1 MNNSTIAMKK
11 IWGVLTVLTLTF
23 AVIKVFVFSVPEEV
37 NNDDTNQKHIS
48 NEYRVF
54 ALNIPEKVNFSG
66 EEVPLNIL
74 DVKERLDKELL
85 VNTYWQ
91 SQGLLFFKRANKY
104 FPEIERIL
112 KEKGVPDDFKYLAL
126 IESGLVNVTSPA
138 GAKGFWQLMP
148 KTAREHGLEVNK
160 NVDQRYDYIKSTEVA
175 CDYIL
180 KAKKKFGSWTSAA
193 ASYNMGMRG
202 VSRELERQKVDNY
215 YDLLLND
222 ETSRYLFRVLAIKT
236 IFEHPQEYGFHFR
249 DKDLYTLPELKQIK
263 VDSTIN
269 NLADFAISQ
278 GVNYKELKLYNPW
291 LREIKLNNKSKKE
304 YELNILVK

>member
-1 MNNSTIAMKK
+1 MKK
-11 IWGVLTVLTLTF
+11 IGVVLVVLALTF
-23 AVIKVFVFSVPEEV
+23 AVSKVFIFSVPEEV
-37 NNDDTNQKHIS
+37 NSDDTNQKNIS

-54 ALNIPEKVNFSG
+54 ALNMPENVSFAG
-66 EEVPLNIL
+66 ENVPVDML
-74 DVKERLDKELL
+74 DIKERFDKELL

-160 NVDQRYDYIKSTEVA
+160 NIDERYDYIKATEVA
-175 CDYIL
+175 CDYLL
-180 KAKKKFGSWTSAA
+180 KGKKKFGSWTSAA
-193 ASYNMGMRG
+193 AAYNMGIRG
-202 VSRELERQKVDNY
+202 VSREMERQKVDNY

-222 ETSRYLFRVLAIKT
+222 ETSRYLFRVIAIKT
-236 IFEHPQEYGFHFR
+236 IFENPKLYGFNYR
-249 DKDLYTLPELKQIK
+249 EKDLYTLPELKQIK

-278 GVNYKELKLYNPW
+278 GINYKELKLYNPW
-291 LREIKLNNKSKKE
+291 MREMKLNNSSKKE
-304 YELNILVK
+304 YELDILVK

>member
-1 MNNSTIAMKK
+1 MKK
-11 IWGVLTVLTLTF
+11 NLGVLVVIVLTL
-23 AVIKVFVFSVPEEV
+23 AIGKLFVFSVPEEV
-37 NNDDTNQKHIS
+37 NNDDTNQKNIS

-54 ALNIPEKVNFSG
+54 ALNIPDNVSFAGEK
-66 EEVPLNIL
+66 VPLNII

-148 KTAREHGLEVNK
+148 KTAKEHGLEVNK
-160 NVDQRYDYIKSTEVA
+160 NIDERYDYIKATEVA
-175 CDYIL
+175 CDYLL
-180 KAKKKFGSWTSAA
+180 KAHKKFGSWTSAA
-193 ASYNMGMRG
+193 AAYNMGIRG
-202 VSRELERQKVDNY
+202 VSRELNRQKVTSY

-222 ETSRYLFRVLAIKT
+222 ETSRYLFRVIAIKS
-236 IFEHPQEYGFHFR
+236 IFENPKQYGFHYR
-249 DKDLYTLPELKQIK
+249 DKDLYSMPELKQIK

-278 GVNYKELKLYNPW
+278 GINYKELKLYNPW
-291 LREIKLNNKSKKE
+291 LREIKLNNSSNKE
-304 YELNILVK
+304 YKLQILIK

>member
-1 MNNSTIAMKK
+1 MKK
-11 IWGVLTVLTLTF
+11 GLGVLMVIVLTF
-23 AVIKVFVFSVPEEV
+23 AVSKLFVFSVPEEI
-37 NNDDTNQKHIS
+37 NNDDTNQKNIS
-48 NEYRVF
+48 NDYRVF
-54 ALNIPEKVNFSG
+54 ALNIPEEISFAG
-66 EEVPLNIL
+66 EKVPLDIL
-74 DVKERLDKELL
+74 DVKERFDKELL

-160 NVDQRYDYIKSTEVA
+160 NVDERYDYVKATEVA
-175 CDYIL
+175 CDYLL
-180 KAKKKFGSWTSAA
+180 KAKEKFGSWTSAA

-202 VSRELERQKVDNY
+202 VSRELERQKASNY

-222 ETSRYLFRVLAIKT
+222 ETSRYLFRVIAIKS
-236 IFEHPQEYGFHFR
+236 IFENPKLYGFNFR
-249 DKDLYTLPELKQIK
+249 PKDLYTLPELKQIK

-278 GVNYKELKLYNPW
+278 GINYKELKLYNPW
-291 LREIKLNNKSKKE
+291 LREIKLNNSSKKE

>member
-1 MNNSTIAMKK
+1 MKK
-11 IWGVLTVLTLTF
+11 VWGVLGVLVLTF
-23 AVIKVFVFSVPEEV
+23 IVGKIFIFSVPEEI
-37 NNDDTNQKHIS
+37 NSDDTNQKNIS

-54 ALNIPEKVNFSG
+54 ALNIPESVSFAG
-66 EEVPLNIL
+66 EKVPLDII

-112 KEKGVPDDFKYLAL
+112 KEKGIPDDFKYLAL

-148 KTAREHGLEVNK
+148 KTAKEHGLEVNK
-160 NVDQRYDYIKSTEVA
+160 NIDERYDYIKATEVA
-175 CDYIL
+175 CDYLL

-193 ASYNMGMRG
+193 AAYNMGIRG
-202 VSRELERQKVDNY
+202 VSRELERQKVDSY

-222 ETSRYLFRVLAIKT
+222 ETSRYLFRVIAIKT
-236 IFEHPQEYGFHFR
+236 IFENPKLYGFNYR
-249 DKDLYTLPELKQIK
+249 DKDLYSMPELKQIK

-278 GVNYKELKLYNPW
+278 GINYKELKIHNPW
-291 LREIKLNNKSKKE
+291 LREINLNNSSRKE
-304 YELNILVK
+304 YELDILVK

>member
-1 MNNSTIAMKK
+1 MKK
-11 IWGVLTVLTLTF
+11 NFGILAVVVLTLVLGKLF
-23 AVIKVFVFSVPEEV
+23 IFSVPEEI
-37 NNDDTNQKHIS
+37 NNDDTNQKNIS

-54 ALNIPEKVNFSG
+54 ALNIPENVTFAG
-66 EEVPLNIL
+66 EKVPLDII

-148 KTAREHGLEVNK
+148 KTAKEHGLEVNK
-160 NVDQRYDYIKSTEVA
+160 NIDERYDYIKATEVA
-175 CDYIL
+175 CDYLL
-180 KAKKKFGSWTSAA
+180 KAHKKFGSWTSAA
-193 ASYNMGMRG
+193 AAYNMGIRG
-202 VSRELERQKVDNY
+202 VSRELDRQKVNNY

-222 ETSRYLFRVLAIKT
+222 ETSRYLFRVIAIKS
-236 IFEHPQEYGFHFR
+236 IFENPKQYGFHYR
-249 DKDLYTLPELKQIK
+249 DKDLYSMPELKQIK

-278 GVNYKELKLYNPW
+278 GINYKELKLYNPW
-291 LREIKLNNKSKKE
+291 LREIKLNNSSKKE
-304 YELNILVK
+304 YELKIIVK

>member
-1 MNNSTIAMKK
+1 MKK
-11 IWGVLTVLTLTF
+11 VWGVLAVLVLTF
-23 AVIKVFVFSVPEEV
+23 AVSKLFVYSVPEEV
-37 NNDDTNQKHIS
+37 NSDDTNQKNIS

-54 ALNIPEKVNFSG
+54 ALNIPEKVIFAG
-66 EEVPLNIL
+66 EEVPLDIL

-148 KTAREHGLEVNK
+148 KTAKEHGLEVNK
-160 NVDQRYDYIKSTEVA
+160 NIDERYDYIKATEVA
-175 CDYIL
+175 CDYLL
-180 KAKKKFGSWTSAA
+180 KGKKKFGSWTSAA
-193 ASYNMGMRG
+193 AAYNMGIRG

-222 ETSRYLFRVLAIKT
+222 ETSRYLFRVIAIKT
-236 IFEHPQEYGFHFR
+236 IFENPKMYGFNYR

-278 GVNYKELKLYNPW
+278 GINYKELKLYNPW
-291 LREIKLNNKSKKE
+291 LREIKLNNSSKKE

>member
-1 MNNSTIAMKK
+1 MKK
-11 IWGVLTVLTLTF
+11 GVGVLVVLVL
-23 AVIKVFVFSVPEEV
+23 ALIVGKLFVFSVPEEV
-37 NNDDTNQKHIS
+37 NNDDTNQKNIS

-54 ALNIPEKVNFSG
+54 ALNIPENVSFAG
-66 EEVPLNIL
+66 ERVPLEIM

-104 FPEIERIL
+104 FSDIERIL

-148 KTAREHGLEVNK
+148 KTAKEHGLEVNE
-160 NVDQRYDYIKSTEVA
+160 NIDERYDYIKSTEVA
-175 CDYIL
+175 CDYLL

-193 ASYNMGMRG
+193 AAYNMGIRG
-202 VSRELERQKVDNY
+202 VSRELERQKVNSY

-222 ETSRYLFRVLAIKT
+222 ETSRYLFRVIAIKS
-236 IFEHPQEYGFHFR
+236 IFENPKEYGFHFR
-249 DKDLYTLPELKQIK
+249 EKDLYSMPELKQIK

-269 NLADFAISQ
+269 NLADFAIYH
-278 GVNYKELKLYNPW
+278 GINYKELKLYNPW
-291 LREIKLNNKSKKE
+291 LREIKLKNSSKRE

>member
-1 MNNSTIAMKK
+1 MRKVI
-11 IWGVLTVLTLTF
+11 GVLVVMILAFTVSSLF
-23 AVIKVFVFSVPEEV
+23 IFSVPEEV
-37 NNDDTNQKHIS
+37 NNDDTNQKHIN

-54 ALNIPEKVNFSG
+54 ALNIPAKADFAG
-66 EEVPLNIL
+66 ETVPLNIP
-74 DVKERLDKELL
+74 DVGERLDKELL

-160 NVDQRYDYIKSTEVA
+160 NIDERYDYIKSTEVA

-202 VSRELERQKVDNY
+202 VSREFERQKVSSY

-222 ETSRYLFRVLAIKT
+222 ETSRYLFRVLAIKF
-236 IFEHPQEYGFHFR
+236 IFENPKQYGFHYR
-249 DKDLYTLPELKQIK
+249 EKDLYTMPELKQIK
-263 VDSTIN
+263 IDSTIN

-278 GVNYKELKLYNPW
+278 GINYKELKLHNPW
-291 LREIKLNNKSKKE
+291 LREIKLNNSSKRE
-304 YELNILVK
+304 YTLDILVK

>member
-1 MNNSTIAMKK
+1 MKK
-11 IWGVLTVLTLTF
+11 GLGVLVVLILAF
-23 AVIKVFVFSVPEEV
+23 AVSKLFIFSVPEEI
-37 NNDDTNQKHIS
+37 NNDDTNQKNIS

-54 ALNIPEKVNFSG
+54 ALNIPENISFAG
-66 EEVPLNIL
+66 EKIPLDIL

-160 NVDQRYDYIKSTEVA
+160 NIDERYDYIKATEVA
-175 CDYIL
+175 CDYLL
-180 KAKKKFGSWTSAA
+180 KGKKKFGSWTSAA
-193 ASYNMGMRG
+193 AAYNMGIRG
-202 VSRELERQKVDNY
+202 VSRELERQKANNY

-222 ETSRYLFRVLAIKT
+222 ETSRYLFRVIAIKN
-236 IFEHPQEYGFHFR
+236 IFENPEQYGFHFR
-249 DKDLYTLPELKQIK
+249 DKDLYTLPELRQIK

-269 NLADFAISQ
+269 NLANFAISQ
-278 GVNYKELKLYNPW
+278 GINYKELKLYNPW

>member
-1 MNNSTIAMKK
+1 MKK
-11 IWGVLTVLTLTF
+11 VWGVLMVLVLTF
-23 AVIKVFVFSVPEEV
+23 AVSKVFIFSVPEEV
-37 NNDDTNQKHIS
+37 NSDDTNQKNIS

-54 ALNIPEKVNFSG
+54 ALNMPENVSFAG
-66 EEVPLNIL
+66 ENVPVGML
-74 DVKERLDKELL
+74 DIKERFDKELL

-160 NVDQRYDYIKSTEVA
+160 NIDERYDYIKATEVA
-175 CDYIL
+175 CDYLL
-180 KAKKKFGSWTSAA
+180 KGKKKFGSWTSAA
-193 ASYNMGMRG
+193 AAYNMGIRG
-202 VSRELERQKVDNY
+202 VSREMERQKVDNY

-222 ETSRYLFRVLAIKT
+222 ETSRYLFRVIAIKT
-236 IFEHPQEYGFHFR
+236 IFENPKLYGFNYR
-249 DKDLYTLPELKQIK
+249 EKDLYTLPELKQIK

-278 GVNYKELKLYNPW
+278 GINYKELKLYNPW
-291 LREIKLNNKSKKE
+291 MREMKLNNSSKKE
-304 YELNILVK
+304 YELDILVK

>member
-1 MNNSTIAMKK
+1 MKK
-11 IWGVLTVLTLTF
+11 VGGVLLVLALTF
-23 AVIKVFVFSVPEEV
+23 ILGKLLIFSVPEEI
-37 NNDDTNQKHIS
+37 NSDDTNQKNIS

-54 ALNIPEKVNFSG
+54 ALNIPEKVSFAG
-66 EEVPLNIL
+66 EKVPLDII

-112 KEKGVPDDFKYLAL
+112 EEKGVPNDFKYLAL

-160 NVDQRYDYIKSTEVA
+160 NIDERYDYIKSTEVA
-175 CDYIL
+175 CDYLL
-180 KAKKKFGSWTSAA
+180 KGKKKFGTWTSAA
-193 ASYNMGMRG
+193 AAYNMGIRG

-222 ETSRYLFRVLAIKT
+222 ETSRYLFRVIAIKT
-236 IFEHPQEYGFHFR
+236 IFENPKMYGFNYR
-249 DKDLYTLPELKQIK
+249 EKDLYTMPELKQIK
-263 VDSTIN
+263 VDSTIK

-278 GVNYKELKLYNPW
+278 GINYKELKLYNPW
-291 LREIKLNNKSKKE
+291 LRENKLNNSSKRE
-304 YELNILVK
+304 YELNILVKEKR

>member
-1 MNNSTIAMKK
+1 MKK
-11 IWGVLTVLTLTF
+11 GLGILVVLILTF
-23 AVIKVFVFSVPEEV
+23 AVSKLFVFSVPEEI
-37 NNDDTNQKHIS
+37 NNDDTNQKNIS

-54 ALNIPEKVNFSG
+54 ALNIPEEVSFAG
-66 EEVPLNIL
+66 EKVPLDIL

-148 KTAREHGLEVNK
+148 KTAREHGLEVNR
-160 NVDQRYDYIKSTEVA
+160 NVDERYDYVKSTEVA
-175 CDYIL
+175 CDYLL

-193 ASYNMGMRG
+193 AAYNMGIRG
-202 VSRELERQKVDNY
+202 VSRELERQKVSNY

-222 ETSRYLFRVLAIKT
+222 ETSRYLFRVIAIKN
-236 IFEHPQEYGFHFR
+236 IFENPKLYGFNYR
-249 DKDLYTLPELKQIK
+249 QKDLYNLPELKQIK

-278 GVNYKELKLYNPW
+278 GINYKELKLYNPW
-291 LREIKLNNKSKKE
+291 LREIKLNNSSKKE